1 MICYQKNFF
10 DNREK
15 KMINYIENVSAEEII
30 KQLINAGITSNK
42 KGEINE

>member
-10 DNREK
+10 DNMEK
-15 KMINYIENVSAEEII
+15 KIINYIENVSAEEMI
-30 KQLINAGITSNK
+30 KQLINADIISNK